1 MTDEIYEAIRKQ
13 LQINVRDGLC
23 GPSSLDVEIDDQ
35 WETLPCQYRDGL
47 FTVTRG
53 KERLGF
59 SIQVE
64 LVSRAL
70 I

>member
-1 MTDEIYEAIRKQ
+1 MIGAIHEAIRKQ
-13 LQINVRDGLC
+13 LQINVQDGLC

-53 KERLGF
+53 KEILSF

-64 LVSRAL
+64 LVSKAL